1 MAIMSD
7 DRRKSEQ
14 KRPQQ
19 KNRGPQQFVPLYQP
33 EDDTYCWLCNGP
45 VDKRHC
51 KIICRVCGFMRDC
64 SDP

>member
-1 MAIMSD
+1 MPNI
-7 DRRKSEQ
+7 KSTDKG
-14 KRPQQ
+14 KRPEKQGSG
-19 KNRGPQQFVPLYQP
+19 RSDQFVPRYQP